1 MMDTAWFEG
10 FPGAITV
17 TDAEGVIIAM
27 NEQSAQTFEKDGGYA
42 LIGKNVLDCHPEPAR
57 SKLANLLSS
66 PRKNVYTV
74 QKHGKKRLVY
84 QTPYFI
90 DGQFAGLVELGLELP
105 EEMPHFNRDI
115 K

>member
-1 MMDTAWFEG
+1 
-10 FPGAITV
+10 
-17 TDAEGVIIAM
+17 
-27 NEQSAQTFEKDGGYA
+27 
-42 LIGKNVLDCHPEPAR
+42 
-57 SKLANLLSS
+57 
-66 PRKNVYTV
+66 VYTV

-84 QTPYFI
+84 QTPYFV